1 MMHNSGMPSMAYYSY
16 SAQPSPAEDSADQE
30 FQFPTVTIPPRL
42 KSIGRKIS
50 QMSNDFLPP
59 GTPEDEEQKTFPSS
73 PLARKADI
81 PPVDDVP
88 GMGDEPVMC
97 PFCEKPLP
105 PSLLAAQLT
114 SGKGEHAHRNSSRQS
129 QPPSSLRRT
138 PSTRTGT
145 PTPSAPL
152 SRVTSATNPNATPA
166 SSSSRPQSSALEPK
180 ALLDALPV
188 TTPDASTSKSV
199 DPASLSPAL
208 PSASSES
215 FAETVKEGDVANHT
229 AAEKFITE
237 DELKRWSTLSGIS
250 LPSTSSSV
258 SKATSSSAAGAESQ
272 SRTEEAK
279 PAPETKAFPLLP
291 PPPPGGKLLKSSP
304 SQASLR
310 SDKAASGSS
319 SRFNFFRRDSQQN
332 NGAED
337 ESDEDDDGVPASG
350 YAKLTEPGSL
360 SDSEGE
366 EGLSRRI
373 ENARKKL
380 ESEKVQEQEQEAA
393 KAPEQEAEETTEA
406 QPSPVAGERDKK
418 KGPAVR
424 EASEALSSGKDD
436 EIRTVLQEVLGRI
449 NEMVSR
455 IMLSDAEVEA
465 DTFDGTQ
472 SQSQTALLASH
483 STLLTSLKIAR
494 SNLAMAEANS
504 EMLEAQLKRISAAP
518 PSASGSISRGPAG
531 RNVSGPAATPGTPHS
546 SLAPRASGEHV
557 RTTTT
562 ANAVAS
568 PASTARTPA
577 RASMEE
583 RPRPMSLHVTASD
596 LLNAGSSASAPSS
609 ANADSK
615 SWGFWNGGKKK
626 VAGAFNQIQIP
637 ASTSAIGG
645 GGPPSRPGT
654 PSAERASFD
663 SSRPPVPF
671 FSEPSGAPVAR
682 TIVRPTPTAHSNLS
696 KSLNI
701 QPGGLSRS
709 MSTTNVP
716 SQRSASGPAPVSS
729 QELAT
734 LRQAYS
740 AAVAKMDGM
749 SKELAELKKGKVE
762 MEAELENLSQA
773 LFEEANKMVADER
786 RKRAEMEENLKEV
799 REEREALKQTIKV
812 LGGKVEDEDKDGGK
826 GDHSEEIQVG
836 KSGTGEDGE
845 AKVEGAEE
853 EGTTFVPRDLDKHY
867 EALSKAIH
875 HVSSGADLHSS
886 QTIDNDAA
894 NNGSAATPFVAE
906 PVPLTPSLGGIVPI
920 PELGQ
925 AMNIPSISSSRTST
939 TDDSGLEFGRGK
951 GVSMSL
957 PAEANPWATSAGSAF
972 SSSSTAAAATPL
984 INVKAA
990 TPSPQPHLP
999 GLPEMDL
1006 ESELEKKEDKVDD
1019 KAGEGEAP
1027 SGLGLDIDKGVVAGI
1042 EEQKE

>member
-16 SAQPSPAEDSADQE
+16 SAQPSPATDSADQE
-30 FQFPTVTIPPRL
+30 FQFPTVSIPPRL
-42 KSIGRKIS
+42 KNIGRKIS

-59 GTPEDEEQKTFPSS
+59 GTPEDEEQKSLSLS
-73 PLARKADI
+73 PLGRKSEIA
-81 PPVDDVP
+81 PAPVAEVP

-97 PFCEKPLP
+97 PFCDKPLP

-114 SGKGEHAHRNSSRQS
+114 SGKGEHAHNNNNSRHSS
-129 QPPSSLRRT
+129 QPPSSLRWT

-152 SRVTSATNPNATPA
+152 SRVTSATNPDATPA
-166 SSSSRPQSSALEPK
+166 SSSSRPPSSVLEPK

-188 TTPDASTSKSV
+188 TTPNASTSTSKSPE
-199 DPASLSPAL
+199 PATISPAL
-208 PSASSES
+208 PSATSES

-229 AAEKFITE
+229 AAEKFITA

-250 LPSTSSSV
+250 L
-258 SKATSSSAAGAESQ
+258 KSSAPTTSESKDA
-272 SRTEEAK
+272 STPLTEQQKNVDEVK
-279 PAPETKAFPLLP
+279 PAPETKKAFPLLP
-291 PPPPGGKLLKSSP
+291 PPPPGGKLLKTSA
-304 SQASLR
+304 SQTSLR
-310 SDKAASGSS
+310 SDDKAPSASS
-319 SRFNFFRRDSQQN
+319 SRFNFFRRDSQKD
-332 NGAED
+332 NGGED
-337 ESDEDDDGVPASG
+337 DSDDDDDGAVAGG
-350 YAKLTEPGSL
+350 YAKLTAPGSP

-366 EGLSRRI
+366 DGMNQRI
-373 ENARKKL
+373 ENAKKKL
-380 ESEKVQEQEQEAA
+380 EEEREEESENAAPAKKQDEEVTEPQIPTPSNPAVEKVG
-393 KAPEQEAEETTEA
+393 TGTE
-406 QPSPVAGERDKK
+406 P
-418 KGPAVR
+418 PAIM
-424 EASEALSSGKDD
+424 SGKDD
-436 EIRTVLQEVLGRI
+436 EIRNVLQEVLGRI
-449 NEMVSR
+449 NEM
-455 IMLSDAEVEA
+455 
-465 DTFDGTQ
+465 

-504 EMLEAQLKRISAAP
+504 EMLEAQLKRLPPAP
-518 PSASGSISRGPAG
+518 PSASASTSRGPAG
-531 RNVSGPAATPGTPHS
+531 RNVSGPAATPGTPLS
-546 SLAPRASGEHV
+546 SLAPRASGDHV
-557 RTTTT
+557 RATTT
-562 ANAVAS
+562 ANATAS
-568 PASTARTPA
+568 PAVASTQRTPA

-596 LLNAGSSASAPSS
+596 LINANSSSSAPSS
-609 ANADSK
+609 AAGDSK

-626 VAGAFNQIQIP
+626 VAGALNQIHIP

-645 GGPPSRPGT
+645 GNPPSRPGT
-654 PSAERASFD
+654 PSGERASLD
-663 SSRPPVPF
+663 SNRQHVPF

-682 TIVRPTPTAHSNLS
+682 TIVRPSPTAHSNLS
-696 KSLNI
+696 RSLNT

-799 REEREALKQTIKV
+799 REEREVLKQTIKV
-812 LGGKVEDEDKDGGK
+812 LGGKVEDEGKEGGDGTAGDKGENDE
-826 GDHSEEIQVG
+826 GDEEKRKANIIEA
-836 KSGTGEDGE
+836 EDE
-845 AKVEGAEE
+845 SA
-853 EGTTFVPRDLDKHY
+853 FMPRDLDKHY

-875 HVSSGADLHSS
+875 HVSSGADLAST
-886 QTIDNDAA
+886 Q
-894 NNGSAATPFVAE
+894 AATENDIANSNDGSTTTTAMPLVTE
-906 PVPLTPSLGGIVPI
+906 PLPLTPSLGGIVPI
-920 PELGQ
+920 PELGHV
-925 AMNIPSISSSRTST
+925 MNIPSSSTRSST
-939 TDDSGLEFGRGK
+939 MESSESDSGLNFGRRGGK

-957 PAEANPWATSAGSAF
+957 PAEANPWATSTIIESGSPVETQ
-972 SSSSTAAAATPL
+972 SATPM

-1006 ESELEKKEDKVDD
+1006 ESEFEQKKEGAVVED

-1027 SGLGLDIDKGVVAGI
+1027 SGLGLEIDRGAVVGDA
-1042 EEQKE
+1042 EKKE

>member
-16 SAQPSPAEDSADQE
+16 SAQPSPAADSADQE

-42 KSIGRKIS
+42 KNIGRKIS

-59 GTPEDEEQKTFPSS
+59 GTPEDEEQKTLSLS
-73 PLARKADI
+73 PLVRKSEMPSVGGGADE
-81 PPVDDVP
+81 VP

-114 SGKGEHAHRNSSRQS
+114 SGKGEHAHHANDNNRNTQR
-129 QPPSSLRRT
+129 PGSLRRT

-152 SRVTSATNPNATPA
+152 SRVTSATNPNATPPT
-166 SSSSRPQSSALEPK
+166 SSSSRPPSSVLASESRT
-180 ALLDALPV
+180 LLDALPV
-188 TTPDASTSKSV
+188 TTPDASTSKSPE
-199 DPASLSPAL
+199 PATISPAL
-208 PSASSES
+208 PTATSES

-237 DELKRWSTLSGIS
+237 DELKRWSTISGIS
-250 LPSTSSSV
+250 LPLTSTSDSGPNEPKSTLATEPQK
-258 SKATSSSAAGAESQ
+258 KAVLD
-272 SRTEEAK
+272 AK
-279 PAPETKAFPLLP
+279 PATETKAFPLLP
-291 PPPPGGKLLKSSP
+291 PPPPGGKLLKSSA
-304 SQASLR
+304 SQTSLR
-310 SDKAASGSS
+310 SDNAQSASTS
-319 SRFNFFRRDSQQN
+319 SRFKFFRGGSQQDSN
-332 NGAED
+332 QDD
-337 ESDEDDDGVPASG
+337 ESDDDDDGAPASG
-350 YAKLTEPGSL
+350 YARLTAPGSF

-366 EGLSRRI
+366 GEKGISKRI
-373 ENARKKL
+373 EDARKKL
-380 ESEKVQEQEQEAA
+380 EAEKFAGNAADEKKEEVKELEKPKNSTPEPSAA
-393 KAPEQEAEETTEA
+393 KKE
-406 QPSPVAGERDKK
+406 PVH
-418 KGPAVR
+418 GPKPI
-424 EASEALSSGKDD
+424 SSGTDD
-436 EIRTVLQEVLGRI
+436 EIRKVLQEVLGRI
-449 NEMVSR
+449 NEM
-455 IMLSDAEVEA
+455 
-465 DTFDGTQ
+465 

-504 EMLEAQLKRISAAP
+504 EMLEAQLKRLPPAP
-518 PSASGSISRGPAG
+518 SSASGLASRGPAG
-531 RNVSGPAATPGTPHS
+531 RNVSGPAATPGTPQS
-546 SLAPRASGEHV
+546 SLVPRASGDHV
-557 RTTTT
+557 RATTT

-568 PASTARTPA
+568 PAAAATQRTPA

-583 RPRPMSLHVTASD
+583 RPRPVSLHVTAND
-596 LLNAGSSASAPSS
+596 LLNASSSAPSS

-615 SWGFWNGGKKK
+615 SWGFWNGGKKR
-626 VAGAFNQIQIP
+626 VAGALNQIHIP
-637 ASTSAIGG
+637 ASTSSIGG
-645 GGPPSRPGT
+645 GNPPSRPGT
-654 PSAERASFD
+654 PSGERASLD

-696 KSLNI
+696 RSLNT

-799 REEREALKQTIKV
+799 REEREALRQTIKV
-812 LGGKVEDEDKDGGK
+812 LGGKVEDEDKGGVED
-826 GDHSEEIQVG
+826 DHEDKKTE
-836 KSGTGEDGE
+836 KSR
-845 AKVEGAEE
+845 VEGDGDGKAEGKEE
-853 EGTTFVPRDLDKHY
+853 EVEAFMPRDLDKHY

-875 HVSSGADLHSS
+875 HVSSGADLAST
-886 QTIDNDAA
+886 QTIDDSIASNDSS
-894 NNGSAATPFVAE
+894 GRPFVAE

-925 AMNIPSISSSRTST
+925 TMTIPSTRTST
-939 TDDSGLEFGRGK
+939 MDSSSSDSGLTFGKAK

-957 PAEANPWATSAGSAF
+957 PAEANPWATSLTTETGPASDAD
-972 SSSSTAAAATPL
+972 TATPM
-984 INVKAA
+984 ISVKAA
-990 TPSPQPHLP
+990 TPSPQPYLP

-1006 ESELEKKEDKVDD
+1006 ESDTGLAKKPLAVDD

-1027 SGLGLDIDKGVVAGI
+1027 SGLGLDIDRGVVAGT
-1042 EEQKE
+1042 EDKKE